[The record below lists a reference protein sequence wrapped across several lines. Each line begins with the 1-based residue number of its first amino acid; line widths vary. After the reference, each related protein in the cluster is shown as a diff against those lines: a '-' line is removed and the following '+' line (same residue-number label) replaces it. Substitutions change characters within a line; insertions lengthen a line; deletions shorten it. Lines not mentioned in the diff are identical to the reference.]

1 MSLPTADEYFDRIHR
16 ITSLLD
22 EENIK
27 IISAMKKYGPRN
39 LQHIS
44 RKSGVPYPTV
54 YTRVTK
60 LEGEGLLQTWASPDH
75 SRIGLARGVVLLT
88 PVPGRELLAREAL
101 KIPGYWLR
109 VIRCSGETNGYYS
122 LQAIP
127 SNNRQDFEQYLDQLI
142 ASGIAASY
150 RIFWLGDF
158 RSKIPNFEYYDSKKK
173 AWKFEWKAWL
183 KFAPDEKHSEQ
194 TNEIMVEKV
203 SFDKNDLLILKELE
217 KNARRKLSEFAQM
230 IGVTLPAAKYRF
242 DNIVKK
248 GLVQDYVIDI
258 LPYAP
263 EVSEL
268 YEIRLDYPDENHLA
282 AREKWLQR
290 LPFVLNYSRIRGA
303 NSVTARMYMPRGEV
317 NNLITLLSSW
327 VREGVLDR
335 FSYMALD
342 PMTIEAQT
350 FSYEQ
355 FDDKNGWHFD
365 NREYLNALRNLVSAF
380 ETKVPT
386 PAPFQAP
393 TQITL
398 Q

>member
-16 ITSLLD
+16 VNALLD

-60 LEGEGLLQTWASPDH
+60 LEGEGLLQTWAAPDH
-75 SRIGLARGVVLLT
+75 SRIGLARGIVLLT
-88 PVPGRELLAREAL
+88 PSPGREFVAREAL

-109 VIRCSGETNGYYS
+109 IMRCSGEINGYYS

-142 ASGIAASY
+142 ASGIATSY
-150 RIFWLGDF
+150 RVFWLGEF
-158 RSKIPNFEYYDSKKK
+158 HSKIPNFEYYDPKKK
-173 AWKFEWKAWL
+173 TWKFEWKTWL
-183 KFAPDEKHSEQ
+183 KFLPDEKHFEQ
-194 TNEIMVEKV
+194 SNEIMVDKV

-217 KNARRKLSEFAQM
+217 KNARKKLSEFAQM

-242 DNIVKK
+242 DNLVKK

-268 YEIRLDYPDENHLA
+268 YEIRLDYADENHLA

-303 NSVTARMYMPRGEV
+303 NSVTARVYMPRGEV

-327 VREGVLDR
+327 VREGGLDR

-342 PMTIEAQT
+342 PLTIEAQT

-355 FDDKNGWHFD
+355 FDDKSGWHYD
-365 NREYLNALRNLVSAF
+365 NREYLNALRNLVSTFDA
-380 ETKVPT
+380 KLPT
-386 PAPFQAP
+386 TATFQAP
-393 TQITL
+393 APKTL